1 MIKISVND
9 FNLKDTITCGQI
21 FRFKEVD
28 DSYIVV
34 LKDRVVK
41 LKQDKDIL
49 YVTSNNEENLEAVIK
64 DYLDLDRDYLSINK
78 EILKRN
84 PELKNSIDN
93 CSGLKMIRQDKF
105 ETLISYIISANNRV
119 SMISKVVD
127 NISMRY
133 GKKVIFEGKEYYLFP
148 DSISMK
154 DCTKEELRN
163 LKTGFR
169 DEYIYE
175 IVNKINSKDFDLE
188 KIDEMTSNEALDYL
202 MSNKGIGLKVA
213 SCILLFAYS
222 RFDVFPIDTWV
233 KKYMLDNYNIN
244 TVSKI
249 KKYSEEHYSNY
260 SGLIIQYMFHSSRN
274 K

>member
-1 MIKISVND
+1 MLKIKVKD
-9 FNLKDTITCGQI
+9 LNLDDTITCGQI
-21 FRFKEVD
+21 FRFIKD
-28 DSYIVV
+28 NDSYIVI
-34 LKDRVVK
+34 LKDRVVR
-41 LKQDKDIL
+41 LKQVNDEL
-49 YVTSNNEENLEAVIK
+49 LVSSNNENKLEDVIK
-64 DYLDLDRDYLSINK
+64 TYLDLDRDYNKINK
-78 EILKRN
+78 QLLLQN
-84 PELKNSIDN
+84 PDLDESITK
-93 CSGLKMIRQDKF
+93 SIGLKMIKQDKF

-127 NISMRY
+127 NISKKY

-148 DSISMK
+148 DPIDMK

-175 IVNKINSKDFDLE
+175 IVNKINNKEFDLDY
-188 KIDEMTSNEALDYL
+188 IDKLNTEESLNYL
-202 MSNKGIGLKVA
+202 MKNKGIGEKVA

-233 KKYMLDNYNIN
+233 KKYMLDNYNIK
-244 TVSKI
+244 TVQEI
-249 KKYSEEHYSNY
+249 KKYSQEHYKNY
-260 SGLIIQYMFHSSRN
+260 SGLAIQYMFHVKRN